1 MRWSGVLLLLGL
13 LVLDALSRQAR
24 LHGMMEMGRARGGI
38 PDGAIWLFDRLRCV
52 YHAKTD
58 REDEES
64 AYKL

>member
-1 MRWSGVLLLLGL
+1 MRWFGVLLLLGL

-24 LHGMMEMGRARGGI
+24 LDGMMGMGRARGGI
-38 PDGAIWLFDRLRCV
+38 PDGAVWLFGRLRCV

-58 REDEES
+58 REDEEF